1 MKLSI
6 HEEKAKALFMEGYNC
21 TQSVVLAFRDDMGMD
36 REEALKLASPFGAGL
51 GGMREVCGTVSG
63 MMLVIGHFYGYAD
76 PKDFEAKKQLYAR
89 VQDLADRFRQINGSI
104 ICHELLHLEKG
115 ARPAP
120 QERSKEYYQK
130 RPCPEL
136 CGIAARL
143 VDEYMEENPV

>member
-21 TQSVVLAFRDDMGMD
+21 TQSVVLAFCDDMGMD

-89 VQDLADRFRQINGSI
+89 VQDLADRFRRINGSI

-120 QERSKEYYQK
+120 PYRSK
-130 RPCPEL
+130 
-136 CGIAARL
+136 
-143 VDEYMEENPV
+143 